1 MTPQEAQPAEKR
13 TILPLAYDVE
23 RLVATLMSP
32 NASLNR
38 RLAAAERL
46 YSLMPSYIWR
56 SIREAATKLVGKEA
70 LIADKTDKEK
80 VKDYDARRELLVSVL
95 KGLLKAM
102 EETRQKIV
110 EVKLP
115 PIPSSEELFKGDLS
129 QIADE
134 VTKALTNWFYS
145 ATEEARKKEKPY
157 NEDPNAPGYVPLI
170 TFASLVLVNG
180 LRQLTTL
187 VGE

>member
-1 MTPQEAQPAEKR
+1 MTPQESQPAEKR

-56 SIREAATKLVGKEA
+56 SVTEAATKLVGKEA
-70 LIADKTDKEK
+70 LMADKVDKEK
-80 VKDYDARRELLVSVL
+80 VKDYDARRELFVSVL
-95 KGLLKAM
+95 KGVLKAM
-102 EETRQKIV
+102 EETRQRVV
-110 EVKLP
+110 EVRLP
-115 PIPSSEELFKGDLS
+115 PIPSSEGLFSGDLS

-134 VTKALTNWFYS
+134 ITKALVKWFYD
-145 ATEEARKKEKPY
+145 ATEEARKKGLPY
-157 NEDPNAPGYVPLI
+157 SEDPSAPGYVPLI
-170 TFASLVLVNG
+170 TFASLVLING